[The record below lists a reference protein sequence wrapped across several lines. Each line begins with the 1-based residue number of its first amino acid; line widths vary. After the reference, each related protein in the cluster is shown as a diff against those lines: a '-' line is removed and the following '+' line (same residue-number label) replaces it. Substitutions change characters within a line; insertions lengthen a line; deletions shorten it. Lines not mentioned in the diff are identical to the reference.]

1 MTGPRRRQW
10 WAVAWLA
17 AVWVLLWGDVTWANV
32 LAGLAVGLV
41 VTWGFRMS
49 PIAFGGRV
57 HPWRLVV
64 LVARFAADLVVASFE
79 VAALALRPGW
89 TPHGAVIRVQLRS
102 HSDLYLTLTAEL
114 VSLVPGSL
122 VVEARRH
129 TGVLYLH
136 VLDVAHSGGVE
147 GMRARVLAQEERV
160 LRALASPAELA
171 AAGVA
176 RSGSASRLPAS
187 GLPGAS
193 GASGSSGSSGPG
205 PEVAR

>member
-1 MTGPRRRQW
+1 MTARRRPQW
-10 WAVAWLA
+10 WAVAWLTV
-17 AVWVLLWGDVTWANV
+17 VWVLLWGDLTWANV
-32 LAGLAVGLV
+32 LAGLVVGVL

-57 HPWRLVV
+57 RPWRLVV
-64 LVARFAADLVVASFE
+64 LVVRFAVDLVVASFE

-147 GMRARVLAQEERV
+147 GMRARVLAQEERL

-171 AAGVA
+171 GAGLEPS
-176 RSGSASRLPAS
+176 RSGR
-187 GLPGAS
+187 
-193 GASGSSGSSGPG
+193 SGSSGPS